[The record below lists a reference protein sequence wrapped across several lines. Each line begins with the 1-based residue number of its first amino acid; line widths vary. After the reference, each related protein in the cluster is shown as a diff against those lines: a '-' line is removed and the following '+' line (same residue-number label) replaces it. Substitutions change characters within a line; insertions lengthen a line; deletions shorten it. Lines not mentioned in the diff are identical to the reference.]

1 MQPNNFNGRT
11 LKMNEMNTWSFELQ
25 LCNLRNIGI
34 WISKVSQDSPTSTLL
49 EVWEVF
55 DLVFRDIEEQK
66 LSALLLLQIHITYHQ
81 VIQCIPGT
89 ACNSCSA
96 ISIVALLLFEAPALA
111 CINCLS
117 QSKSPGSDTYPRK
130 LRLPRW
136 DAMRFATLFATCS
149 NQWKLLRKR
158 NSKRN
163 HNSLSKRT
171 KNANKKCNGATLLQR
186 IHWQWRTLRTTQVF
200 HPFLLSHSPGSRH

>member
-1 MQPNNFNGRT
+1 MPVLRYKNSCPVQPNNFNGRT

-25 LCNLRNIGI
+25 LCSLRNIGI
-34 WISKVSQDSPTSTLL
+34 WISKVSQDSATSTLL

-55 DLVFRDIEEQK
+55 DLVFRDIEHK
-66 LSALLLLQIHITYHQ
+66 LSALFLLQIHITYHQ

-117 QSKSPGSDTYPRK
+117 HPDLTPTRESWKM
-130 LRLPRW
+130 PRW
-136 DAMRFATLFATCS
+136 DAMRFATLFKVRT
-149 NQWKLLRKR
+149 NK
-158 NSKRN
+158 NS
-163 HNSLSKRT
+163 
-171 KNANKKCNGATLLQR
+171 
-186 IHWQWRTLRTTQVF
+186 
-200 HPFLLSHSPGSRH
+200 